1 MAKIVHAA
9 LRLWLFSSPPK
20 SLFAAKLTQADNL
33 SIGSGWLCFGGRGV
47 LEDGVVSTL
56 VGSFLVIMNGL
67 LTAQVIEMPLAEHN
81 EMVKAFCV

>member
-1 MAKIVHAA
+1 M
-9 LRLWLFSSPPK
+9 
-20 SLFAAKLTQADNL
+20 
-33 SIGSGWLCFGGRGV
+33 